1 MFRNLSC
8 ILSDGFLNDL
18 IIITVV
24 QGGGGWMETL
34 PGVFD
39 MLQYVEMI
47 FTSS

>member
-24 QGGGGWMETL
+24 QEGGGVDGNPPWR
-34 PGVFD
+34 F
-39 MLQYVEMI
+39 
-47 FTSS
+47 